1 MNSSYLSLNQSSEHL
16 STDRITEARVLLRLR
31 CVCDTK
37 PPSSNMFGKES
48 YNHIYPKP
56 ERRRNA
62 YMLPPSSNLA
72 RHLDPV
78 QRLALKQSARIF
90 HDAICTLFR

>member
-1 MNSSYLSLNQSSEHL
+1 
-16 STDRITEARVLLRLR
+16 
-31 CVCDTK
+31 
-37 PPSSNMFGKES
+37 MFDKES
-48 YNHIYPKP
+48 HNHIYPKP

-78 QRLALKQSARIF
+78 QRLALKQSAQIF
-90 HDAICTLFR
+90 HDAICTLCSPSCHLQPEHHCLVQFADPVPI